1 MRFIVFR
8 VVSVAVLIAGLS
20 AAVLLCSKLLT
31 KESAELQATTDAN
44 VRRIA
49 SQVQTGVLAAIQPL
63 ERLGQWWL
71 SQGKPADRS
80 DWATDGQL
88 FLSQSPGL
96 RQAFWVDPYG
106 WQRWS
111 AVPGSVPATD
121 RIRPNDR
128 IQREIAALR
137 RGKMSISESFDVPG
151 IGSAIYVCFPIRQA
165 GRVRGY
171 VVGLYETRALI
182 AATAATSILREQEV
196 TIAAGGRRIY
206 GSGPG
211 HDGPEGN
218 TVAQIPL
225 ANQVWRL
232 ELHVPMHYFREFR
245 GLIGS
250 VVGVVGALIYSF
262 IVLLTVSQKWSAV
275 LQRVNDAL
283 EKEVERRANAET
295 EARALNSELTRKIA
309 DFETLLNVIP
319 IGIAV
324 SDQPEAKSIRLNP
337 ALADMLGIAKTDG
350 ICTAD
355 MTSLPC
361 RIARNR
367 QDLAPDELPMQIAA
381 RTGASVPGEEH
392 RIIRSDGTVLDTLSF
407 ASPLFDEQ
415 KRVRGA
421 LSAHVDIS
429 ERKSLERRLQ
439 RAERMKSLG
448 AMAAGIAHDF
458 NNLLTSIL
466 GNASLAAA
474 SVPEGDPA
482 REYIA
487 ASIDSAKQA
496 GFLVRKVLA
505 YTGHAFQTVRP
516 MDLDS
521 TLRKLKPRLETIAAP
536 KAAIHLAIASQLP
549 EILADPEATGQ
560 VLKNLISNAVEAM
573 RPEGGVIEIRAARCE
588 LQGDEA
594 RTALADEDLQPGPY
608 VRLEVK
614 DSGPGMPPEV
624 AERAFDP
631 FFSTKFLG
639 RGLGL
644 SEVLGIMRAH
654 GGAVRLESAPGG
666 TSVQLYFPLRTA

>member
-8 VVSVAVLIAGLS
+8 VVSIAVLIAGLS
-20 AAVLLCSKLLT
+20 AAVLLCSKLLA
-31 KESAELQATTDAN
+31 KESAEQQATTDAN
-44 VRRIA
+44 VARIA
-49 SQVQTGVLAAIQPL
+49 SQVQTGVLAAVQPL

-71 SQGKPADRS
+71 SQGKPADRG

-111 AVPGSVPATD
+111 AGPGSVPATD
-121 RIRPNDR
+121 RIRPTDR
-128 IQREIAALR
+128 IRREIAALR
-137 RGKMSISESFDVPG
+137 PGRMSISESFDAPG

-196 TIAAGGRRIY
+196 AIAAGGRRIY

-211 HDGPEGN
+211 HDGSEGN
-218 TVAQIPL
+218 AVAQIPL

-245 GLIGS
+245 GLIVS

-262 IVLLTVSQKWSAV
+262 IVLLTVSQKWSTV

-283 EKEVERRANAET
+283 EKEVEHRANAEA
-295 EARALNSELTRKIA
+295 EAHALNSELTRKIA

-324 SDQPEAKSIRLNP
+324 SDTPDAGIIRVNP
-337 ALADMLGIAKTDG
+337 ALADMLGIAKTNG
-350 ICTAD
+350 IPMAD
-355 MTSLPC
+355 MTALPC
-361 RIARNR
+361 RITRNR
-367 QDLAPDELPMQIAA
+367 QDLAPDELPMRIAA
-381 RTGASVPGEEH
+381 RTGANVPGEEH
-392 RIIRSDGTVLDTLSF
+392 RIVRSDGTVLDTLSF

-474 SVPEGDPA
+474 SVPESDPA

-496 GFLVRKVLA
+496 GSLVQKVLA

-516 MDLDS
+516 VDLDS

-536 KAAIHLAIASQLP
+536 RAAIHLAIAPQLP

-588 LQGDEA
+588 LRGDEV
-594 RTALADEDLQPGPY
+594 RTALADEDLQPGSY

-614 DSGPGMPPEV
+614 DSGPGMAPEV

-666 TSVQLYFPLRTA
+666 TSVQLFFPLRTA

>member
-1 MRFIVFR
+1 MRFTIFR
-8 VVSVAVLIAGLS
+8 AVSTVVLVTGLVAAI
-20 AAVLLCSKLLT
+20 LLCSKLLT
-31 KESAELQATTDAN
+31 KESAELRATTDAN
-44 VRRIA
+44 ARRIA
-49 SQVQTGVLAAIQPL
+49 LQVQTGVLAAIQPL

-71 SQGKPADRS
+71 SQGKPADRG

-88 FLSQSPGL
+88 FLTQSTGL
-96 RQAFWVDPYG
+96 RQAFWVDPSG

-128 IQREIAALR
+128 IQREITAAGR
-137 RGKMSISESFDVPG
+137 SKMSISGSFEAPG
-151 IGSAIYVCFPIRQA
+151 TGSAIYVCFPIRQA

-196 TIAAGGRRIY
+196 TIASEGRRIY
-206 GSGPG
+206 GSAPS
-211 HDGPEGN
+211 HDGSEGN
-218 TVAQIPL
+218 AVAQIPL

-245 GLIGS
+245 GLIVS

-262 IVLLTVSQKWSAV
+262 IVLLTVSQKWSTV
-275 LQRVNDAL
+275 LQKVNESL
-283 EKEVERRANAET
+283 EKEVERRANAEA
-295 EARALNSELTRKIA
+295 EARALNLELT
-309 DFETLLNVIP
+309 
-319 IGIAV
+319 
-324 SDQPEAKSIRLNP
+324 
-337 ALADMLGIAKTDG
+337 
-350 ICTAD
+350 
-355 MTSLPC
+355 
-361 RIARNR
+361 
-367 QDLAPDELPMQIAA
+367 
-381 RTGASVPGEEH
+381 
-392 RIIRSDGTVLDTLSF
+392 
-407 ASPLFDEQ
+407 
-415 KRVRGA
+415 
-421 LSAHVDIS
+421 
-429 ERKSLERRLQ
+429 RLQ

-466 GNASLAAA
+466 GNASLAAS

-487 ASIDSAKQA
+487 ASIESAKQA
-496 GFLVRKVLA
+496 GSLVQKVLA
-505 YTGHAFQTVRP
+505 YTGHAFQTVQP
-516 MDLDS
+516 VDLDS
-521 TLRKLKPRLETIAAP
+521 TLRKLKPRLEMIASP
-536 KAAIHLAIASQLP
+536 KAAIHLAIAPQLP
-549 EILADPEATGQ
+549 QILADPEATGQ
-560 VLKNLISNAVEAM
+560 VLRNLISNAVEAM

-666 TSVQLYFPLRTA
+666 TSVQLYFPLPTA